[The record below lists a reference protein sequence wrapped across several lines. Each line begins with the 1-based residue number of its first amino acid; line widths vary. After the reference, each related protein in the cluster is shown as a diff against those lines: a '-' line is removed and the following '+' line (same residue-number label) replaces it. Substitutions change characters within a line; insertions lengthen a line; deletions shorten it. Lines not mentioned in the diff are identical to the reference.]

1 MFCTCFREERLRAKG
16 LDPDEIEGED
26 KPTSRPLPEMKL
38 VPPPSRGEGGTNGS
52 TSRGTSSTTLP
63 QTKGGVAS
71 NVKPQTVVIDDK
83 ELPSSTPAPPPLNV
97 PIVTHSARP
106 SEGMIQEI
114 LFCVCVC
121 ELSYDPILS
130 KHHS

>member
-1 MFCTCFREERLRAKG
+1 MRAKG

-26 KPTSRPLPEMKL
+26 RPTSRPLPEMKL
-38 VPPPSRGEGGTNGS
+38 VPPPVRGEGGTNGS

-63 QTKGGVAS
+63 QSKRSVALDM
-71 NVKPQTVVIDDK
+71 KPQAVVIDDK

-106 SEGMIQEI
+106 SEGIYDAI
-114 LFCVCVC
+114 DIVCVCVYTVYV
-121 ELSYDPILS
+121 SV
-130 KHHS
+130 